1 MKQLG
6 QLYNI
11 ILELNLCNAKTKED
25 ERDVFIFVMYVY
37 LVVLCRG
44 TIRL

>member
-11 ILELNLCNAKTKED
+11 LLELNLYNAKTKED
-25 ERDVFIFVMYVY
+25 EREVFIFVMSLYFLFWGGRFV
-37 LVVLCRG
+37 
-44 TIRL
+44 